1 MAQGGRI
8 LTVGT
13 SAVELDIFIDN
24 GEGIATDPSDIRFRL
39 FDPTGAEAVTEIEG
53 TKVDVGRYTASGAL
67 IPAGFVLGE
76 DWQIKW
82 DVTLPGSVSGQF
94 VENFCVALPSLSASF
109 ADSSVT
115 TETIFD
121 RVRIDLADPD
131 GKIFTDGL
139 LRRILEKAV
148 ARVNRRVGL
157 VRVTQQTAFIFLI
170 AFTSSIQTPII
181 EVNIINGTFTPDTDP
196 YIDIVILQME
206 EILLRSELVALQRLN
221 APTAGSFGS
230 GVIGAQADGISVT
243 DADGVQITT
252 AVGRLTTRADL
263 GKFNVGQITEELAK
277 AISDLRWRLAGGSGK
292 NVTMPRFYGPYGGG
306 SYGSY

>member
-24 GEGIATDPSDIRFRL
+24 GQGIATDPSDIRFRL
-39 FDPTGAEAVTEIEG
+39 FDPTGAEAVTEVEG
-53 TKVDVGRYTASGAL
+53 TKVGVGRYTASGAL
-67 IPAGFVLGE
+67 IPTGFVLGE

-82 DVTLPGSVSGQF
+82 DVTLPGSISGQF

-139 LRRILEKAV
+139 LRRTLEKAV

-157 VRVTQQTAFIFLI
+157 VRVTQQSSFIFLI

-181 EVNIINGTFTPDTDP
+181 EVNIVNGTFTPDTDP

-206 EILLRSELVALQRLN
+206 EILLKSELVALQRLN
-221 APTAGSFGS
+221 AATAGSFGS
-230 GVIGAQADGISVT
+230 GVIGAEADGISVT

-252 AVGRLTTRADL
+252 AVGRLNTRADL
-263 GKFNVGQITEELAK
+263 GKFNVNQITEEIEK

-292 NVTMPRFYGPYGGG
+292 NVTMPRFHRFGYGG
-306 SYGSY
+306 YGSY